1 MDAQEKR
8 QSTCSGLFLVV
19 VGLGCLVYFGWVYS
33 QQSAA
38 KSWPTVPATV
48 VTSHIEQDTTVSARR
63 GVRDHYRACIE
74 YQYTVGG
81 AVYTGTDLWFDS
93 EPESTNR
100 LDMEKLTAEYAIG
113 KTINVYYDP
122 EEPQSAVVIPE
133 KNATLVKCA
142 MAGGVLSLI
151 IGALLAWN
159 GVRSTTAVESPLTG
173 SARPRHPGDAPP
185 TAHPCNRPTPPRP
198 RHWLVR
204 TLAGLIGF
212 PVLLVFGAVTVLSFQ
227 KCLGGAERNVSLAAQ
242 IVATFIS
249 GGITLFGFWLAAIS
263 LRNRRSSAVRL
274 RS

>member
-1 MDAQEKR
+1 MDAEEKR
-8 QSTCSGLFLVV
+8 QSICSGLFLVV

-38 KSWPTVPATV
+38 KSWPTVPAKV
-48 VTSHIEQDTTVSARR
+48 VTSHIEKDTTVSARR

-93 EPESTNR
+93 EPKSTDR
-100 LDMEKLTAEYAIG
+100 LDMEKLTAEYPIG
-113 KTINVYYDP
+113 KTMDVYFNP
-122 EEPQSAVVIPE
+122 EEPQIAVVTPE

-159 GVRSTTAVESPLTG
+159 GVRSTAAVESPLTG
-173 SARPRHPGDAPP
+173 SARPRHTGAAPS
-185 TAHPCNRPTPPRP
+185 TAQPCNRPSPPRT

-212 PVLLVFGAVTVLSFQ
+212 PLLLLFGAVTVLSFQ
-227 KCLGGAERNVSLAAQ
+227 KCLGGAERDVSLAAQ

-249 GGITLFGFWLAAIS
+249 GGITLFGLWLAVIS
-263 LRNRRSSAVRL
+263 LRSRRPSAVRV